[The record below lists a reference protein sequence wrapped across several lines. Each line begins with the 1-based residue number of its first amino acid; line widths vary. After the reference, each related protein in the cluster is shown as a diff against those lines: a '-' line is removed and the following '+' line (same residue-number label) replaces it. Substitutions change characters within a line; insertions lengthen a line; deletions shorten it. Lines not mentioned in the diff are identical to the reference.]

1 MLDFMWKFVKIRL
14 LDVTLR
20 STDPC
25 RKGVALSRGGS
36 HKTDPWRHPLSFYRG
51 FFMPVGFPAGTGQ
64 TTVAAPRDCL
74 STASING
81 SATSTCTERTHSQQ
95 GTDNGHIGGYRVL
108 PVRVSGSRT
117 GRPMPYQGKRGYL
130 SVKG

>member
-1 MLDFMWKFVKIRL
+1 MKM

-81 SATSTCTERTHSQQ
+81 SATSTCTERAHSQQ
-95 GTDNGHIGGYRVL
+95 VTDNGHIGGYIVL
-108 PVRVSGSRT
+108 PVRGSGSRT
-117 GRPMPYQGKRGYL
+117 DAPMLIRGKGGTY
-130 SVKG
+130 

>member
-14 LDVTLR
+14 LDVTPHAILG
-20 STDPC
+20 PC
-25 RKGVALSRGGS
+25 RKGWPLAG
-36 HKTDPWRHPLSFYRG
+36 TDLIKQISGVTHLFLQGLFFAYR
-51 FFMPVGFPAGTGQ
+51 FPAGTGQ

-117 GRPMPYQGKRGYL
+117 DAPMLIRGKGVTYR
-130 SVKG
+130 